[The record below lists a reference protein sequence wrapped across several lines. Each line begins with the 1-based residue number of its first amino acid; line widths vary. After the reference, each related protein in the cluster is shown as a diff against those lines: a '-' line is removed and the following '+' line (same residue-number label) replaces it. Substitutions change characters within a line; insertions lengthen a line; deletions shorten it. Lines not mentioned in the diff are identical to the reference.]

1 MDPLELLLLVVL
13 PPVLY
18 VLIIYWT
25 SPFKSINLK
34 MAVRYLIGGVISISF
49 HKIITVGFPYEPQFL
64 FMKPGMDFWFLEVAP
79 REEIAK
85 FLAFLG
91 IWYVS
96 KKGEDNHPIGNMFY
110 CGMVGL
116 GFAMI
121 ENISYLQKYGHET
134 LAIRQVTST
143 LSHMIFGLLAGYWF
157 ALGQIRSAKFSRSIF
172 NMFTNRYPR
181 FKTFIYSIMGVSCG
195 ILYHGLW
202 NYSLMASENAAY
214 SIMILMLFGGLVG
227 CKFAADSLNIRWK
240 K

>member
-34 MAVRYLIGGVISISF
+34 TAVRYLIGGVISISF
-49 HKIITVGFPYEPQFL
+49 HRIITVGFPYEPQFL
-64 FMKPGMDFWFLEVAP
+64 FIKPGIDYWFLEVAP

-91 IWYVS
+91 IWFIS
-96 KKGEDNHPIGNMFY
+96 KKDEDNHPIGNMFY

-134 LAIRQVTST
+134 LIIRQVTST

-181 FKTFIYSIMGVSCG
+181 FKTFIYSVMGVSCG

>member
-1 MDPLELLLLVVL
+1 M
-13 PPVLY
+13 
-18 VLIIYWT
+18 
-25 SPFKSINLK
+25 
-34 MAVRYLIGGVISISF
+34 ISF
-49 HKIITVGFPYEPQFL
+49 HKIITVGFPYESQFL

-79 REEIAK
+79 KEEIAK

-91 IWYVS
+91 IWYIS
-96 KKGEDNHPIGNMFY
+96 KKDEDNHPIGNMFY

-134 LAIRQVTST
+134 LIIRQVTST

-181 FKTFIYSIMGVSCG
+181 FKTFIYSVMGVSCG

-202 NYSLMASENAAY
+202 NYNLMASSSAAY

>member
-13 PPVLY
+13 PPVMY

-34 MAVRYLIGGVISISF
+34 IAVRYLIGGVISISF
-49 HKIITVGFPYEPQFL
+49 HEIITVGFPYEPQFL
-64 FMKPGMDFWFLEVAP
+64 FIKPGIDYWFLEVAP

-91 IWYVS
+91 IWYIS
-96 KKGEDNHPIGNMFY
+96 RKGEDNHPIGNMFY

-134 LAIRQVTST
+134 LIIRQVTST

-181 FKTFIYSIMGVSCG
+181 FKTFIYSVMGVSCG

-240 K
+240 R

>member
-34 MAVRYLIGGVISISF
+34 TAVRYLIGGVISISF

-79 REEIAK
+79 KEEIAK

-91 IWYVS
+91 IWYIS
-96 KKGEDNHPIGNMFY
+96 KKDEDNHPIGNMFY

-134 LAIRQVTST
+134 LIIRQVTST
-143 LSHMIFGLLAGYWF
+143 LSHMIFGMLAGYWF

-181 FKTFIYSIMGVSCG
+181 FKTFIYSVMGVSCG

-202 NYSLMASENAAY
+202 NYNLMASSSAAY

>member
-34 MAVRYLIGGVISISF
+34 TAVRYLIGGIISISF

-79 REEIAK
+79 KEEIAK

-91 IWYVS
+91 IWYIS
-96 KKGEDNHPIGNMFY
+96 KKDEDNHPIGNMFY

-134 LAIRQVTST
+134 LIIRQVTST
-143 LSHMIFGLLAGYWF
+143 LSHMIFGMLAGYWF

-181 FKTFIYSIMGVSCG
+181 FKTFIYSVMGVSCG

-202 NYSLMASENAAY
+202 NYNLMASSSAAY

>member
-34 MAVRYLIGGVISISF
+34 TAVRYLIGGVISISF

-64 FMKPGMDFWFLEVAP
+64 FIKPGIDYWFLEVAP

-134 LAIRQVTST
+134 LIIRQVTST

>member
-34 MAVRYLIGGVISISF
+34 TAVRYLIGGVISISF
-49 HKIITVGFPYEPQFL
+49 HRIITVGFPYEPQFL
-64 FMKPGMDFWFLEVAP
+64 FIKPGIDYWFLEVAP

-91 IWYVS
+91 IWFIS
-96 KKGEDNHPIGNMFY
+96 KKDEDNHPIGNMFY

-134 LAIRQVTST
+134 LIIRQVTST

-181 FKTFIYSIMGVSCG
+181 FKTFIYSVMGVSCG

-227 CKFAADSLNIRWK
+227 CKFEADSLNIRWK

>member
-34 MAVRYLIGGVISISF
+34 TAVRYLIGGVISISF

-64 FMKPGMDFWFLEVAP
+64 FMKPGIWFWFLEVAP
-79 REEIAK
+79 KEEIAK

-134 LAIRQVTST
+134 LIIRQVTST
-143 LSHMIFGLLAGYWF
+143 LSHMIFGMLAGYWF

-181 FKTFIYSIMGVSCG
+181 FKTFIYSIIGVSCG